1 MGDIDVVTV
10 SSRGQ
15 VAIPAAVRREMD
27 LEEGAKLLV
36 VSSDDTLLMK
46 KVDDTFVDRSLRDI
60 LEPMWRAATDAGV
73 SDADAEELV
82 DEHRQE
88 G

>member
-1 MGDIDVVTV
+1 VTV

-36 VSSDDTLLMK
+36 VSSDDTHLMK
-46 KVDDTFVDRSLRDI
+46 KVDETLVDRSLRDI
-60 LEPMWRAATDAGV
+60 LEPMWRAATEAGD
-73 SDADAEELV
+73 SDADVEELV
-82 DEHRQE
+82 DDHRRE
-88 G
+88 E